1 MPGLVHLKELA
12 PGMILEEDVVSLKG
26 IRLVPAGH
34 EVTRALIV
42 KLQSIAQGIGVTE
55 PFRVK
60 VLA

>member
-1 MPGLVHLKELA
+1 
-12 PGMILEEDVVSLKG
+12 
-26 IRLVPAGH
+26 VPAGH